1 MEVGVGELVGVALA
15 VGVGVADGVRATV
28 AAKTTSGRV
37 SVISFWLWS
46 GVGPPWPWQ
55 LAMNVMAAMKTRS
68 RRITRDH
75 NHTFGFGAV
84 SFTGIRDL
92 LSAKNRIA

>member
-1 MEVGVGELVGVALA
+1 
-15 VGVGVADGVRATV
+15 
-28 AAKTTSGRV
+28 
-37 SVISFWLWS
+37 
-46 GVGPPWPWQ
+46 
-55 LAMNVMAAMKTRS
+55 MNAMAAMKTRS

-84 SFTGIRDL
+84 SLAGIRDL

>member
-1 MEVGVGELVGVALA
+1 
-15 VGVGVADGVRATV
+15 
-28 AAKTTSGRV
+28 
-37 SVISFWLWS
+37 
-46 GVGPPWPWQ
+46 
-55 LAMNVMAAMKTRS
+55 MNAMAAMKTRS

-84 SFTGIRDL
+84 SFAGIRDL